1 MFNDSSCDENGYSV
15 RVSDILLVT
24 MLQFSQSMIL
34 LKKIEEIKKEGTKLL
49 LFFVVMKCK

>member
-1 MFNDSSCDENGYSV
+1 MFNDSSCDENGDSV

-49 LFFVVMKCK
+49 LFFFVMKCK

>member
-1 MFNDSSCDENGYSV
+1 MFNDSSYDENGDSV

-49 LFFVVMKCK
+49 LFFFCYEV